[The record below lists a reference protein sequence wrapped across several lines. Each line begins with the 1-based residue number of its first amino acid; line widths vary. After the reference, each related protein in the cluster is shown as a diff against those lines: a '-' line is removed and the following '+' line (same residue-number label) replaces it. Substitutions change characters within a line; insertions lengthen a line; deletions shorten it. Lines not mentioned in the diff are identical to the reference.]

1 MKGRPIGGSLELFY
15 DFKSNRKESPMKTY
29 YVGMDVHRA
38 TIMIVV
44 LNGAGKVVMHS
55 GVETGAERVR
65 DYLKQLRG
73 KVYVTFEE
81 GTQANW
87 LHDVVRPLVTEVV
100 VCDPRH
106 NKLLQSGNKNDRV
119 DAQKLAELLRNGSLR
134 AVYHGDNGVRTLK
147 ELVRTYDCLVSD
159 TTRVMNRL
167 KAIYRGRAIACG
179 GHEIYRQDRRKQWL
193 AKLSDSG
200 AQQRAGF
207 LYEQL
212 GALKPLRHKAKLAMV
227 KEARRQTAYPWLM
240 SVPRLGC
247 VSVAQLIAVVG
258 TPHRFRSKRQF
269 WPYVGLAVVTCS
281 SADHEVVNGVLRRST
296 KPIATRGLNRNHNHL
311 LKRVFKNAATSACHS
326 GPFKAGYDARV
337 ARGMAPSLARL
348 TIARQLAATTLAIWK
363 RGEQFDPERMKQQA
377 A

>member
-1 MKGRPIGGSLELFY
+1 
-15 DFKSNRKESPMKTY
+15 MKTY

-38 TIMIVV
+38 SIAIVV
-44 LNGAGKVVMHS
+44 LNGAGKIVMQS
-55 GVETGAERVR
+55 VIETGAERVR
-65 DYLKQLRG
+65 GFLKQLRG

-87 LHDVVRPLVTEVV
+87 LHGVVRGLVSEVV

-147 ELVRTYDCLVSD
+147 ELVRTYDSLVSD

-167 KAIYRGRAIACG
+167 KAIYRGRAVGCA
-179 GHEIYRQDRRKQWL
+179 GHDIYRQDRREQWL
-193 AKLSDSG
+193 EKLTERGAK
-200 AQQRAGF
+200 QRASF
-207 LYEQL
+207 LYRQL
-212 GALKPLRHKAKLAMV
+212 AALKPLRHEAKQELV
-227 KEARRQTAYPWLM
+227 KEAQRQAAYLWLM
-240 SVPRLGC
+240 SVPKLGS
-247 VSVAQLIAVVG
+247 VSVAQLMAVVG
-258 TPHRFRSKRQF
+258 TPYRFRSKRQF
-269 WPYVGLAVVTCS
+269 WTYVGLAVVTCT
-281 SADHEVVNGVLRRST
+281 SADHEIVNGVMRRST
-296 KPIATRGLNRNHNHL
+296 KPVATRGLNRNHNHL

-326 GPFKAGYDARV
+326 GPFKAAYDTRV
-337 ARGMAPSLARL
+337 AQGMAPSLARL

-363 RGEQFDPERMKQQA
+363 RGERFSPERMKQPA